1 VAGAWVKPEKKMKSN
16 HDLLMMNLKVKDGG
30 HLRIFAPDLAR
41 TLTANDLE
49 LVGDGESFRVVQKC
63 PWWSRVEFPCVGCK
77 CTYWHVCWYILEDC
91 NILDAELDVQN
102 LIWCNPCAVKRCKS
116 VVSEMEPGRGP
127 LVLKKKSTH
136 RSRHSTFEHTSF
148 KKREHFLCLM

>member
-49 LVGDGESFRVVQKC
+49 LVGDGESFRVVQKF

-77 CTYWHVCWYILEDC
+77 CT
-91 NILDAELDVQN
+91 
-102 LIWCNPCAVKRCKS
+102 
-116 VVSEMEPGRGP
+116 
-127 LVLKKKSTH
+127 
-136 RSRHSTFEHTSF
+136 
-148 KKREHFLCLM
+148 